1 MSWAIIRTDT
11 LYATE
16 LQALRRVVE
25 LCRESNSTV
34 YQAIRVPKRGREE
47 EEEEETPTKKSKPL
61 PPQGVTLYCV
71 RYKRGMCITKEDG
84 TELFSSKYKP
94 TTRIFKVQLLM
105 AILAMSLSDVSRPLT
120 VYINSKYI
128 VKNIK
133 KMDSWAKDWDA
144 TSHTDKKVWMEIYNI
159 YQRYLYPPTFVL
171 MGEGGDFPVEQFQ
184 KALHIAK
191 KFYIES

>member
-16 LQALRRVVE
+16 LEALRRVVK

-34 YQAIRVPKRGREE
+34 YRAIRVPKRGREE
-47 EEEEETPTKKSKPL
+47 EEVETATKKSKPL

-84 TELFSSKYKP
+84 TELFSIKYRP
-94 TTRIFKVQLLM
+94 TTAAYQVQLLM
-105 AILAMSLSDVSRPLT
+105 AILAMHLSDATKPLT
-120 VYINSKYI
+120 VYINSKHV

-144 TSHTDKKVWMEIYNI
+144 VRHTHKKTWMGLYDY
-159 YQRYLYPPTFVL
+159 YQRHLYPPTFVL

-184 KALHIAK
+184 KALQIAK
-191 KFYIES
+191 NFYIDS